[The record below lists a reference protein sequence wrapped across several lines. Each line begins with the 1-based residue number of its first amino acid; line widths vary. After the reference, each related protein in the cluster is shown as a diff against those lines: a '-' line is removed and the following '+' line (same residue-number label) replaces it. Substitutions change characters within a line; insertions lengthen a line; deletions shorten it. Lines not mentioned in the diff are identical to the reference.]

1 MKRNNG
7 VAQLTMKMKRMNPE
21 KRIQSTAE
29 QLVVPII
36 ESIVLVPL
44 NSLLDTRAK
53 NTRAN

>member
-1 MKRNNG
+1 MI
-7 VAQLTMKMKRMNPE
+7 VIMKMKTMNPE